1 MTLMDA
7 TRQCGARWQFGF
19 VWGAFVSSGFEVITM
34 AAALVRAVVQKNGM
48 SVTLFL
54 NK

>member
-34 AAALVRAVVQKNGM
+34 AVALVQKNGM